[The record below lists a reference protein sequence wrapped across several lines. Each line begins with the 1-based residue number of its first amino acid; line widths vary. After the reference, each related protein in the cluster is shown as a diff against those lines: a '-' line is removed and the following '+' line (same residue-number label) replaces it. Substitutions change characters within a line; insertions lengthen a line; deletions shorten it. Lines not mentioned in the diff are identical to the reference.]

1 MKVKVYK
8 TNDCPWCKKVINY
21 LEKKGCEIEQLNCSE
36 NEEHRK
42 DLIDKSKQ
50 TSVPVLDIDGT
61 IILGF
66 DKKLID
72 EKLGD
77 I

>member
-36 NEEHRK
+36 NEDYRK
-42 DLIDKSKQ
+42 ELIDKSKQ